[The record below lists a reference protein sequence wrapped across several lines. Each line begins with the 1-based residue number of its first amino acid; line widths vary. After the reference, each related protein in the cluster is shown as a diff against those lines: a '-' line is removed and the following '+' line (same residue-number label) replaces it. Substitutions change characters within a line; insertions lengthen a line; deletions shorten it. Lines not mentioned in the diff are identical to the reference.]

1 VAIIEYNKIRDYFN
15 VNLSDDELS
24 KILCHSSAKI
34 DETDRNKNSF
44 YYSYG
49 RAATNAAISFFLE
62 SNNKKFDKTDIVRQI
77 PFLRSHIINYLYQNL
92 DFEIYIIKSKGE
104 NNKKHNDVIL
114 QLFGIICEKYS
125 FCKIYNILLPI
136 LSNKSRV
143 QKTIDFKSML
153 NEYAYKNN
161 LDISYTL
168 LSERGPDHEKEFEV
182 ALIVKNEKIIAWGK
196 SKKTAEKEAARL
208 FCQKHNL
215 TFEKKKPSQ
224 NSKTYILPI
233 NNSRR
238 KDLNAYLKNLNISDY
253 INSNELDIL
262 FTNYDYANVIK
273 KQKKLNI
280 ESNTKWEFLGGQV
293 LPLYAFDFI
302 IRNNLLDE
310 NANDT
315 LREIQRTDTISKEM
329 YEIFDL
335 LRVSTGQKNDNIYG
349 KLRICYEAFK
359 AILGLLCKKAI
370 TKNNPDIFK
379 KGYLVFYK
387 YINKSNYS
395 QQQDYFAKLH
405 VVAQAINGVIENKI
419 IDEKNLDRNAKE
431 YTASVTIKL
440 DDNSLSSYGIGH
452 SIVTAKNNAAKILFG
467 EIKDHSDFLLKADRS
482 GIKRLIKSMHNF
494 MKEIMT
500 KGSLDLQKLLISAHG
515 MFLQYSSTQTEELC
529 LLAVRDN
536 PMAVEFVKE
545 QNTSI
550 QLEVIKS
557 RNKKAV
563 DMLTITD
570 DIVLNELL
578 SIYPEYINIIET
590 PTPTQQQ
597 IYNKTILDTDKHARK
612 DKYDYGISPF
622 DKEIFLRKIR
632 KEISLSLSE
641 SSTKTVILDNKV
653 PIYEAINEI
662 VKFIIP
668 YEVNIAVGFLFE
680 SGLGML
686 KPMFNR
692 LRENNIT
699 STLLIGTLQN
709 YQKVCQEKGYI
720 NQMDYETAEL
730 LNKFL
735 KSNLIQLKTYPHC
748 FYHGK
753 YYYFRGK
760 EATCIIIG
768 SSNVSASGLKNN
780 RELNT
785 LQIIPNSDTSINTYS
800 EWFDKLIKEC
810 IDINSLNLTMFTK
823 AKKDSQYE
831 QIFDSDI
838 RNRIDSLT
846 DKEQQERLN
855 MWLSKLPYRI
865 LRIGDKATKSFKSYV
880 VFEYPQYNLLVLES
894 FEPHNAFYCFNTGK
908 YSDIENELKIKNK
921 IQMCTHS
928 LFLKRG
934 YHCSDTFN
942 LMLNVNSIF

>member
-1 VAIIEYNKIRDYFN
+1 MEYNKIRKYFN
-15 VNLSDDELS
+15 ITLSDKELS
-24 KILCHSSAKI
+24 NVLCHSSANI
-34 DETDRNKNSF
+34 DRTIKMKNSF

-49 RAATNAAISFFLE
+49 RAAANAAISYFLE
-62 SNNKKFDKTDIVRQI
+62 STNKQFDKTDIVKQTST
-77 PFLRSHIINYLYQNL
+77 LRINIINLLCQSLNF
-92 DFEIYIIKSKGE
+92 DIYVIKSKGE
-104 NNKKHNDVIL
+104 NNKKHTDVIL

-136 LSNKSRV
+136 LSNKSRT
-143 QKTIDFKSML
+143 QKSIDYKSML
-153 NEYAYKNN
+153 YEYAYKNKV
-161 LDISYTL
+161 DVSYTI

-182 ALIVKNEKIIAWGK
+182 ALLVKNEKIIAWGK

-208 FCQKHNL
+208 FCQRHNL
-215 TFEKKKPSQ
+215 TFEKKKTTQ
-224 NSKTYILPI
+224 YSKTYILPI
-233 NNSRR
+233 NESRR
-238 KDLNAYLKNLNISDY
+238 KDLNSYLKKLNISDY
-253 INSNELDIL
+253 INPNELDIL

-273 KQKKLNI
+273 LQKKLNV
-280 ESNTKWEFLGGQV
+280 ESNTKWEFLGGQI
-293 LPLYAFDFI
+293 LPIYAFDFI
-302 IRNNLLDE
+302 LRNNLLDE
-310 NANDT
+310 NVYDT

-335 LRVSTGQKNDNIYG
+335 LRVSSGQKKDKIQG

-359 AILGLLCKKAI
+359 AILGFLCKKAI
-370 TKNNPDIFK
+370 TKNSPDILK
-379 KGYLVFYK
+379 KGYLVFYN
-387 YINKSNYS
+387 YINISEYS
-395 QQQDYFAKLH
+395 QQQDYFAKLQ
-405 VVAQAINGVIENKI
+405 VVTQAIYGAIKYEIV
-419 IDEKNLDRNAKE
+419 DEKNLDRNAKE
-431 YTASVTIKL
+431 YTVSLTIKL
-440 DDNSLSSYGIGH
+440 DEKILSSYGIGH
-452 SIVTAKNNAAKILFG
+452 SIKTAKNNAAKKLFN
-467 EIKDHSDFLLKADRS
+467 EIIDNSDFFLKVDRN
-482 GIKRLIKSMHNF
+482 GIKRLIKSMHNL
-494 MKEIMT
+494 MKDIMI

-515 MFLQYSSTQTEELC
+515 LFLQYSKTQTEELC

-536 PMAVEFVKE
+536 PMAIEFVQK
-545 QNTSI
+545 QNTNI

-557 RNKKAV
+557 HNKKAI
-563 DMLTITD
+563 DMLKITD
-570 DIVLNELL
+570 DIVLDELL
-578 SIYPEYINIIET
+578 SVYPEYINIIGT

-597 IYNKTILDTDKHARK
+597 IYNKTVLSTDKHARK
-612 DKYDYGISPF
+612 EKYDYGISPF
-622 DKEIFLRKIR
+622 DKEVFLRKIR
-632 KEISLSLSE
+632 TEVSLSLSE
-641 SSTKTVILDNKV
+641 SSIKTVILDNKV

-662 VKFIIP
+662 VKLIIP

-692 LRENNIT
+692 LKENNIT

-709 YQKVCQEKGYI
+709 YQKICQEKGYI
-720 NQMDYETAEL
+720 EQMDYETAEL

-753 YYYFRGK
+753 YYYFHGE

-768 SSNVSASGLKNN
+768 SSNVSASGLKAN

-785 LQIIPNSDTSINTYS
+785 LQIIPNSDINVKTYT
-800 EWFDKLIKEC
+800 EWFDKLINEC
-810 IDINSLNLTMFTK
+810 IDIHSLNLSLFTK
-823 AKKDSQYE
+823 ATNNSQYE
-831 QIFDSDI
+831 QILDSDI

-846 DKEQQERLN
+846 DKEQQERLK

-908 YSDIENELKIKNK
+908 YSDIENELKTKNK
-921 IQMCTHS
+921 IQMCNHS

-934 YHCSDTFN
+934 YHSSDTFN
-942 LMLNVNSIF
+942 LMLSVNSIF